1 MCALLVNHL
10 ISYKRGIH
18 NIEKEME
25 FKDNKLFI
33 VHDSEGF
40 EAGQEDEFQVVVNF
54 IHARSLKK
62 NINDRLHAIWSVYPR
77 GHQSHHY
84 LET

>member
-1 MCALLVNHL
+1 MTANYL
-10 ISYKRGIH
+10 IPRQRGIH

-54 IHARSLKK
+54 IQSRSLKE
-62 NINDRLHAIWSVYPR
+62 NINERLHAIW
-77 GHQSHHY
+77 
-84 LET
+84 